1 MDLYHRL
8 AELYGR
14 FGWGAKIGFA
24 VVLGVVSTLVGL
36 AIVVSL
42 PAEHF
47 ARDRAAKRRHPVVHW
62 ALLVAKNAAGLAVL
76 PLAIITLIGPGPGIV
91 FTLISLSLLDFPGKR
106 ALERKLLTRPGV
118 VRSINGLRAKVGRAP
133 LVIDR

>member
-1 MDLYHRL
+1 
-8 AELYGR
+8 
-14 FGWGAKIGFA
+14 
-24 VVLGVVSTLVGL
+24 
-36 AIVVSL
+36 
-42 PAEHF
+42 
-47 ARDRAAKRRHPVVHW
+47 
-62 ALLVAKNAAGLAVL
+62 VAKNAAGLAVL

-118 VRSINGLRAKVGRAP
+118 VRSLNGLRAKVGRAP